1 MRSRQRQVY
10 EIYSNLYF
18 VTSTIVGFANLFD
31 IDECRNIL
39 LKSFKFCQSRGD
51 FTIIGYVI
59 MPNHFHLIAHV
70 GQGYSISKI
79 VGNIKRFTSHEIV
92 KYLQGTSDRKLLE
105 TLALFAADEPSADCR
120 VWKPRF
126 DCLTITD
133 VDILRQK
140 LEYIHHN
147 PVRRGLAPDPLRYRH
162 SSARNYSRL
171 GEIEIRVDVDWRS
184 LEHGNEDSV
193 RRDS

>member
-1 MRSRQRQVY
+1 MRSRERQIF
-10 EIYSNLYF
+10 EKSGNLYF
-18 VTSTIVGFANLFD
+18 VTSTIVGFIKLFD

-39 LKSFKFCQSRGD
+39 LKSFRFCQSRGD

-59 MPNHFHLIAHV
+59 MPNHFHLIANV

-92 KYLQGTSDRKLLE
+92 KYLEGTSNRKLLE
-105 TLALFAADEPSADCR
+105 SLALFAADESSADCR

-147 PVRRGLAPDPLRYRH
+147 PVRRCLARDPLRYHH
-162 SSARNYSRL
+162 SSARNYA
-171 GEIEIRVDVDWRS
+171 GFDEVEIEVDVDWRS
-184 LEHGNEDSV
+184 LEDNNEDSV